1 MDMQA
6 FITAGLT
13 EQQARVYLLL
23 IENGELTP
31 PTLARKL
38 KLSRTNAYKIL
49 DKLVELKLALKDDS
63 KTKTVYRSS
72 SPMMLLN
79 IVAEQRNK
87 VTAQEQA
94 IKGML
99 NELMDRYHSNSD
111 SVDVAVVHGRE
122 AVIAA
127 YRHQIATQQPLH
139 FIRSRADVIAMSFDT
154 MHEIRMEPATD
165 GTQRFGIT
173 PDITGGPTNPD
184 MDTKSNLTR
193 TWMKLEDYDAP
204 VEWSVSGSSLLII
217 IFGEEP
223 HAITITNTVVADAFR
238 QLWVLLN
245 GCLRAMSYY
254 SELPRTNK

>member
-1 MDMQA
+1 MDVQA

-13 EQQARVYLLL
+13 EQQAKVYMLL
-23 IENGELTP
+23 IERGELTP
-31 PTLARKL
+31 PALARAL
-38 KLSRTNAYKIL
+38 TLTRTNAYKIL
-49 DKLVELKLALKDDS
+49 DKLVELKLATKDDS
-63 KTKTVYRSS
+63 KAKTVYRSS

-79 IVAEQRNK
+79 MAAEQRNK

-99 NELMDRYHSNSD
+99 NSLMDQYYNNSG
-111 SVDVAVVHGRE
+111 SVDAAVAHGRE

-127 YRHQIATQQPLH
+127 YKQQIAARQPLY
-139 FIRSRADVIAMSFDT
+139 FIRSRADIVAMGFDT
-154 MHEIRMEPATD
+154 MHELRMEPAAD
-165 GTQRFGIT
+165 GTQRYGIT

-184 MDTKSNLTR
+184 MDARGNLTR

-204 VEWSVSGSSLLII
+204 VEWSVSGSSLLIV

-238 QLWVLLN
+238 QLWSLLN
-245 GCLRAMSYY
+245 SCLQAMPYY
-254 SELPRTNK
+254 NSLPRTKD